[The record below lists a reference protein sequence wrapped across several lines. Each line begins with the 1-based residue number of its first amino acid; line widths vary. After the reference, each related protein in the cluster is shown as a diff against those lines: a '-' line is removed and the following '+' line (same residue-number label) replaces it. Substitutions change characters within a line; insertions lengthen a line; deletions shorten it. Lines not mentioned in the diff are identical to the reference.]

1 MDQTVLQLRTPLTE
15 EVVESLKSGDRVHI
29 SGILYA
35 ARDAAHIRMV
45 EALSLG
51 QALPF
56 DPRGQTI
63 YYMGP
68 TPARPGRQIGSAG
81 PTTAGRMD
89 AYTVPLL
96 QAGLRGMIG
105 KGSRSR
111 AIRQAMIEHK
121 AVYFAATGG
130 AAALIARSIRHSRVI
145 AYADLGTEALHCL
158 EVVQLPAVVINDVHG
173 GDLYERA
180 RERFGRQ
187 QSARHSEDCA

>member
-1 MDQTVLQLRTPLTE
+1 MQLCTPLTE

-29 SGILYA
+29 SGILYV
-35 ARDAAHIRMV
+35 ARDAAHRRMV
-45 EALSLG
+45 AALSLG

-56 DPRGQTI
+56 DPRDQTI

-89 AYTVPLL
+89 VYTVPLL
-96 QAGLRGMIG
+96 KAGLRGMIG

-111 AIRQAMIEHK
+111 AIRQAMIEYK
-121 AVYFAATGG
+121 AVYFAAMGG
-130 AAALIARSIRHSRVI
+130 TAALIARSIRHAELI
-145 AYADLGTEALHCL
+145 AYADLGTEALQRL

-173 GDLYERA
+173 GDLYEEA
-180 RERFGRQ
+180 RERYGRQ
-187 QSARHSEDCA
+187 QSAWQAGDSA